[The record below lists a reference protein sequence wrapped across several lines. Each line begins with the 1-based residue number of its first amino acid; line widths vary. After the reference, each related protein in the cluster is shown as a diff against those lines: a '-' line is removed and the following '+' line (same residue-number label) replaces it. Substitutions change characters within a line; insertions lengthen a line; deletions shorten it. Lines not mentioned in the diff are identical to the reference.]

1 MVTLKKIPYF
11 TLNKPPPRDRPPS
24 TKRVLTTN
32 SAVIGGYL
40 ENEKGASPL
49 RGVAGSER
57 YPKSKFLNS
66 LPHNKRKKETPSNMK
81 FSSLLLTSA
90 TILGTTTAFA
100 PRHNAP
106 VTHSSTALD
115 ATIAVFGASGLTAQE
130 CVYQAIKDGDT
141 VIGLTRN
148 PSNVKIPKGSGGA
161 DAEKPFV
168 DDKLTVIGGDV
179 CNPAYV
185 DKGKLDI
192 VLCKDICV
200 LSQYLVD
207 LFVQLCRG
215 IDEPGVNRGD

>member
-1 MVTLKKIPYF
+1 MCKTTEYGKVQVMDLNKNGDLKKDNLF
-11 TLNKPPPRDRPPS
+11 HTQQTAATRPPS
-24 TKRVLTTN
+24 TKKYYVQLIV
-32 SAVIGGYL
+32 SYWWYL
-40 ENEKGASPL
+40 ESEK
-49 RGVAGSER
+49 AGTKEGSGEPTDIS
-57 YPKSKFLNS
+57 PKSTREKIRIQNQNLI
-66 LPHNKRKKETPSNMK
+66 KKKKDNSNMK

-168 DDKLTVIGGDV
+168 DDKLSVIAGDV
-179 CNPAYV
+179 CNPADV
-185 DKGKLDI
+185 AKGKLDI
-192 VLCKDICV
+192 V
-200 LSQYLVD
+200 
-207 LFVQLCRG
+207 
-215 IDEPGVNRGD
+215 

>member
-1 MVTLKKIPYF
+1 
-11 TLNKPPPRDRPPS
+11 
-24 TKRVLTTN
+24 
-32 SAVIGGYL
+32 
-40 ENEKGASPL
+40 
-49 RGVAGSER
+49 
-57 YPKSKFLNS
+57 
-66 LPHNKRKKETPSNMK
+66 MK

-179 CNPAYV
+179 CNPADV
-185 DKGKLDI
+185 AKGKLDI
-192 VLCKDICV
+192 V
-200 LSQYLVD
+200 
-207 LFVQLCRG
+207 
-215 IDEPGVNRGD
+215 